1 MYRDTHRPVVKFHD
15 GLERT
20 IGSDTFSMTLGGK
33 LLAQRTQIPLDLAWA
48 ISVHRSQGMVSYI
61 YKCYKYCVY
70 MIIYVYVKQTVSKAI
85 INMKKV
91 FEYGQAYGKFIF
103 ITNR

>member
-1 MYRDTHRPVVKFHD
+1 MSRDTHRPVVKFHD

-48 ISVHRSQGMVSYI
+48 ISVHRSQGMVSNMN
-61 YKCYKYCVY
+61 KCYIFRKY
-70 MIIYVYVKQTVSKAI
+70 
-85 INMKKV
+85 
-91 FEYGQAYGKFIF
+91 
-103 ITNR
+103 